1 VSGPGAGRGA
11 SRVRAFALA
20 ALVLL
25 VVAALDQA
33 SKAAVLASLPPGE
46 PESVFFG
53 LELSISR
60 NTGIAFGALAG
71 AGGLLIGALVAVAV
85 AALVV
90 FFAAR
95 ADRPLLWLPVGMVL
109 GGAAG
114 NLIDRART
122 GAVTDFIDP
131 ILWPAFNLADMS
143 IVLGVLGVLYI
154 GEGCESSPAS
164 APQDGEAGDGAP
176 GTTGPSAEADV
187 AAPPQVPAGRRRPGS
202 ESTPCHDSS

>member
-1 VSGPGAGRGA
+1 MGGSPEAGSA
-11 SRVRAFALA
+11 SRLRAFALA
-20 ALVLL
+20 ALVLA

-33 SKAAVLASLPPGE
+33 TKALALASLAPGQ

-53 LELSISR
+53 LDLSVSR

-71 AGGLLIGALVAVAV
+71 AGDAVIVALVAIAV
-85 AALVV
+85 GVLLV

-114 NLIDRART
+114 NVIDRART

-131 ILWPAFNLADMS
+131 VFWPAFNLADMS
-143 IVLGVLGVLYI
+143 IVLGVLGVLYVAEGRKDEPEATRGT
-154 GEGCESSPAS
+154 GEGGASAAPSSP
-164 APQDGEAGDGAP
+164 
-176 GTTGPSAEADV
+176 
-187 AAPPQVPAGRRRPGS
+187 RPGPGRPRAGG
-202 ESTPCHDSS
+202 ESAPCHDSS

>member
-1 VSGPGAGRGA
+1 MGGSAEAGRA

-20 ALVLL
+20 ALVLA

-33 SKAAVLASLPPGE
+33 TKALALASLAPGQ

-53 LELSISR
+53 LDLNISR

-71 AGGLLIGALVAVAV
+71 AGDAVIVALVAITVGV
-85 AALVV
+85 LLV

-114 NLIDRART
+114 NVIDRART

-131 ILWPAFNLADMS
+131 VFWPAFNLADMS
-143 IVLGVLGVLYI
+143 IVLGVLGVLYVAEGRKDEPEATRGT
-154 GEGCESSPAS
+154 GEGGASAAPSSP
-164 APQDGEAGDGAP
+164 
-176 GTTGPSAEADV
+176 
-187 AAPPQVPAGRRRPGS
+187 RPGPGRPRAGG
-202 ESTPCHDSS
+202 ESAHCHDSS